1 MKISIEICIT
11 LISCFIILILSFQF
25 NTVYSESAKPI
36 DEDLVSSVSPNLG
49 IESSEIEN
57 KLLVTT
63 RRSSFDSMV
72 AKSFRERRESS
83 KSSETSLS
91 SKEEDIINIEK
102 EIETNLFREVVSVV
116 LMEFEAFVFKSG
128 YLFLTNF
135 WLDMRSNFDNID
147 IVKGLIDFWGG
158 EESEDLYPSLVS
170 FFYKENMKR
179 LKMHLYPAFDKR
191 PKPKKKLLK
200 DFFYNAYRLTCQ
212 DSRKSLAILILIF
225 QKQVNFIY
233 ASYLLFLIS
242 CSHKDFYQ
250 MEFVEIFQLILHNT
264 DFAENKIISIA
275 DQNVETFIQFFKKK
289 LKIDN
294 NNLPSN
300 NEIKILNPLNMH
312 RIDFEI
318 FGLNF
323 CESLLE
329 ISILKNVIFLYN
341 YLIFLFGSR
350 FSKPE
355 EVLIAT
361 DIFKFASSSAKTT
374 TEIIAML
381 LFDESTFTSL
391 KSKMF
396 LLHGADISSL
406 KNRFKEC
413 IQKIDSYR
421 ELNGIKFLT
430 DYQEKSTRP
439 NHPSKLVKNRLRS
452 KFAFFT

>member
-1 MKISIEICIT
+1 MKISIKICIA
-11 LISCFIILILSFQF
+11 LISCFTILILFLQF
-25 NTVYSESAKPI
+25 NTVYSESVEPI
-36 DEDLVSSVSPNLG
+36 DEELDTRKSPNLG

-57 KLLVTT
+57 KILVTT
-63 RRSSFDSMV
+63 RRSSFDLMV

-91 SKEEDIINIEK
+91 SKEEEITKIEK
-102 EIETNLFREVVSVV
+102 EIETNLFREIITVVI
-116 LMEFEAFVFKSG
+116 MEFETFVFKSG

-147 IVKGLIDFWGG
+147 IVKGLVDFWGG

-179 LKMHLYPAFDKR
+179 LKMYLYPSFDKK

-200 DFFYNAYRLTCQ
+200 DFLYNAYRLSCQ
-212 DSRKSLAILILIF
+212 DSKKSLAILILMF
-225 QKQVNFIY
+225 QREVNLVY
-233 ASYLLFLIS
+233 TSYLLFLIS

-264 DFAENKIISIA
+264 DFAENKILSIA
-275 DQNVETFIQFFKKK
+275 DKNVDTFITFFKKK
-289 LKIDN
+289 LKIEN
-294 NNLPSN
+294 SNLPSN
-300 NEIKILNPLNMH
+300 NEIKTLNPLNMH

-318 FGLNF
+318 FGLSF

-361 DIFKFASSSAKTT
+361 DIFKFVSSSATTT

-381 LFDESTFTSL
+381 LFNESTFTSL

-396 LLHGADISSL
+396 SLHGVDISAL

-421 ELNGIKFLT
+421 ELNGIRFLT
-430 DYQEKSTRP
+430 DFQEKSTRRNDP
-439 NHPSKLVKNRLRS
+439 NELIKNRLRS
-452 KFAFFT
+452 KFAFLT